1 MGEQPN
7 WRNDLVPNTTTL
19 AGPFEPP
26 ANGAEA
32 KQVVIFLHGYGAD
45 GNDLIGLAPMFAQG
59 LPEAQFYA
67 PHAPEPC
74 EMSPFGRQ
82 WFSLANYDPNFLR
95 RDPETMGAIYKAMLD
110 GAREAAPTLNAFI
123 DERLEE
129 HGVTPDRMALVGFSQ
144 GTMMALHVA
153 LRRDDPFAA
162 IVGYSG
168 ALVGRDVLADEI
180 KSRPPVQLI
189 HGVDDPVVP
198 FEAMAAAEQG
208 LKSVGVEAES
218 MARPGLQ
225 HGIDP
230 EGIVRGIE
238 FLRDAFGI
246 A

>member
-1 MGEQPN
+1 MPH
-7 WRNDLVPNTTTL
+7 TTTL
-19 AGPFEPP
+19 AGPFQPP

-32 KQVVIFLHGYGAD
+32 KQIVIFLHGYGAD

-67 PHAPEPC
+67 PHAPEQC

-82 WFSLANYDPNFLR
+82 WFSLASYDPNFMR
-95 RDPETMGAIYKAMLD
+95 RDPATMGAIYKAMLD
-110 GAREAAPTLNAFI
+110 GARQAAPILNAFI

-129 HGVTPDRMALVGFSQ
+129 HALTPDKLALVGFSQ

-153 LRRDDPFAA
+153 LRRAEPCAA
-162 IVGYSG
+162 LVGYSG
-168 ALVGRDVLADEI
+168 ALVGRDVLAEEI
-180 KSRPPVQLI
+180 KSRMPIQLI

-198 FEAMAAAEQG
+198 FEAMGAAEQG
-208 LKSVGVEAES
+208 LKAVGIDAET

-230 EGIVRGIE
+230 EGMVRGIE

-246 A
+246 S